1 MDDNFSA
8 QLLFYFQNKK
18 AFEYE
23 LNMAHIYL
31 CNNQYNGN
39 ITNMLISTD
48 DKTNHLRR
56 FILHY

>member
-31 CNNQYNGN
+31 CNDIKIVYQQQY
-39 ITNMLISTD
+39 
-48 DKTNHLRR
+48 H
-56 FILHY
+56 

>member
-23 LNMAHIYL
+23 ANMAHIYL
-31 CNNQYNGN
+31 CNDISYDKDC
-39 ITNMLISTD
+39 ISTA
-48 DKTNHLRR
+48 
-56 FILHY
+56 ILSI

>member
-23 LNMAHIYL
+23 ANMAHIYL
-31 CNNQYNGN
+31 CISYDKDC
-39 ITNMLISTD
+39 ISTA
-48 DKTNHLRR
+48 
-56 FILHY
+56 ILSI